1 MVAYTVDVRFPEGEL
16 QAQIQADAGGSA
28 RLSYTANGAVLKGTV
43 PDAQTADKLMRTAE
57 RTLGSGVPVA
67 NQLRGAGPAQVNLRV
82 RVAEVS
88 RSVSRQLGFNWSTV
102 LSSGNFAVGLQTGAT
117 RRLHGVDAC
126 GQRPIGHPLAAL
138 ERITPADLHRRP
150 LVANVPE
157 DRVRQQLDVL
167 LAAAGSVPDIVVETI
182 YAATVCALV
191 SEGGGL
197 GLISSYAVAGLDRSR
212 VVLRPFSPAVVVR
225 SLLILPPDRPKAVL
239 VRDMVAA
246 LVAER

>member
-1 MVAYTVDVRFPEGEL
+1 M
-16 QAQIQADAGGSA
+16 
-28 RLSYTANGAVLKGTV
+28 
-43 PDAQTADKLMRTAE
+43 
-57 RTLGSGVPVA
+57 
-67 NQLRGAGPAQVNLRV
+67 
-82 RVAEVS
+82 
-88 RSVSRQLGFNWSTV
+88 
-102 LSSGNFAVGLQTGAT
+102 
-117 RRLHGVDAC
+117 
-126 GQRPIGHPLAAL
+126 AAL

-150 LVANVPE
+150 LVAYVPE

-212 VVLRPFSPAVVVR
+212 VVPRPFSPAVVVR